1 MAPVVTNPNRAR
13 PVGMPQSYTVA
24 PKSTFDSAAR
34 SANFKPIGAGGLE
47 AFRKMTQKGKGK
59 KN

>member
-1 MAPVVTNPNRAR
+1 
-13 PVGMPQSYTVA
+13 MPQSYTVA